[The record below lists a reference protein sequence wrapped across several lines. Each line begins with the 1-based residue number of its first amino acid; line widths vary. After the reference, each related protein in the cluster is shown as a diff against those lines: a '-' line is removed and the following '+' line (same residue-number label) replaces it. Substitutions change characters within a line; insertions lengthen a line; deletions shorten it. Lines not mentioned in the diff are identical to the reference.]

1 MKRNLSILLI
11 LALVLNLLPAVGRAE
26 GGTMTVAATLPQ
38 AVFAKGEIET
48 AAAKCGIAGDWTVS
62 LERIDEA
69 LGYEAYRIEVEGHA
83 VTVTGGDANGLMYGG
98 LEVAEQIAFANG
110 MEGVHAAEGKPY
122 VLNRG
127 IKFNIPLDMR
137 TPSYTDA
144 GDAAQLNIENM
155 WDMDFWTEY
164 IDELARNRFNALSI
178 WNLNPFPSMV
188 KLADY
193 PDVALDDVWRT
204 TLPLDGSYNG
214 TATDMVRP
222 EHWENYEVVKTITI
236 DGKID
241 FWRGV
246 MAYAHSR
253 GVKFYVFTWNIYT
266 YGEQGK
272 YGITDDAAN
281 EVTRDYFRRSVQAM
295 VETYPDLDG
304 IGFSAG
310 ENMDWSME
318 QNSNE
323 EWLYDT
329 YGLGV
334 NAALEKE
341 PDRDFTLIHRWHL
354 VGDFDTLMQ
363 EWSGFRGSLEF
374 SDKYSFAHMHSSTTP
389 HFADESLNLL
399 PENTREWL
407 EVRWDDMYYA
417 RWGDADFI
425 RDYITHMPDESKLRG
440 FFFGADGY
448 IFGRDY
454 TSLDEE
460 EYGQQHIR
468 KHWYEYALL
477 GRLGYSP
484 NRGNDA
490 FRALMAEHFEDAVS
504 REKTDLLFDAMNAA
518 GKIVPQVA
526 RFYWI
531 NTDAYYPEM
540 CLTHKTA
547 FKFLT
552 VKTWAN
558 TKNNLEGGGVMNI
571 PDWAEAVAAGQES
584 FGLQT
589 PIQAAEALNGY
600 AIDAMACVDVLLADE
615 PAAYASPAEREFYAM
630 VKDQR
635 MQAEMGCYY
644 SEKLYGAAEIGLYNA
659 TGEKEHQDR
668 SVSHLEKALAYWQVY
683 ADDFAARYRPQMM
696 ARLQLTVNP
705 ADYAKDAERD
715 ISLAQKWRIR

>member
-1 MKRNLSILLI
+1 MKRNASLFCVLLLI
-11 LALVLNLLPAVGRAE
+11 LNLLSAVGCAE
-26 GGTMTVAATLPQ
+26 DGRVTVKASLPQ

-48 AAAKCGIAGDWTVS
+48 AAAKCGISGDWTVS
-62 LERIDEA
+62 LDTIDTS
-69 LGYEAYRIEVEGHA
+69 LGEETYRIEVEGTA
-83 VTVTGGDANGLMYGG
+83 VTVTGGDATGLMYGG

-110 MEGVHAAEGKPY
+110 MEGVQNAEGKPW
-122 VLNRG
+122 LQNRG

-214 TATDMVRP
+214 TATDLVRE

-236 DGKID
+236 DEKIE

-266 YGEQGK
+266 YAENGK
-272 YGITDDAAN
+272 YGITADAEN
-281 EVTRDYFRRSVQAM
+281 EITRDYFRQSVQAM

-318 QNSNE
+318 GNANE

-329 YGLGV
+329 YGRGV
-334 NAALEKE
+334 NAALEND
-341 PDRDFTLIHRWHL
+341 PDRPFTLIHRWHL

-363 EWSGFRGSLEF
+363 EWSGFQGTLEF
-374 SDKYSFAHMHSSTTP
+374 SDKYSFAHMHSVTQP
-389 HFADESLNLL
+389 HFADESLSLL
-399 PENTREWL
+399 PEDTREWL

-425 RDYITHMPDESKLRG
+425 RDYVANMPDGSKIRG
-440 FFFGADGY
+440 FLFGADGY

-460 EYGQQHIR
+460 EYGQQHIQ

-484 NRGNDA
+484 EPDNDY
-490 FRALMAEHFEDAVS
+490 FRRLLAEHFEGAVS

-558 TKNNLEGGGVMNI
+558 ANNALEGGGVMSI
-571 PDWAEAVAAGQES
+571 PAYAEAVAAGQES
-584 FGLQT
+584 FELQT
-589 PIQAAEALNGY
+589 PVQAAEALNGY
-600 AIDAMACVDVLLADE
+600 AAETMVSVDALLIDEL
-615 PAAYASPAEREFYAM
+615 AAYTSPAEREFYSM

-635 MQAEMGCYY
+635 MQAEMGFYY
-644 SEKLYGAAEIGLYNA
+644 SEKLWGAAEIGLYNA
-659 TGEKEHQDR
+659 TGDKEHQER
-668 SVSHLEKALAYWQVY
+668 SVAHLKQALEYWKIY
-683 ADDFAARYRPQMM
+683 AQDFSARYRPQMM
-696 ARLQLTVNP
+696 ARLQLVTDPNE
-705 ADYAKDAERD
+705 YTKDAERD

>member
-1 MKRNLSILLI
+1 M
-11 LALVLNLLPAVGRAE
+11 VNLLAAIGWAE
-26 GGTMTVAATLPQ
+26 GGSVAVSAALPQ
-38 AVFAKGEIET
+38 AVFAKGEIE
-48 AAAKCGIAGDWTVS
+48 AAAAGCDIAGDWTIS
-62 LERIDEA
+62 LETIDEA
-69 LGYEAYRIEVEGHA
+69 LGYEAYRIGVDGKT

-98 LEVAEQIAFANG
+98 LEVAEQIAFSNG
-110 MEGVHAAEGKPY
+110 LEGVHAAEGRPC

-155 WDMDFWTEY
+155 WDMGFWTEY
-164 IDELARNRFNALSI
+164 IDELARNRFNTLSI

-193 PDVALDDVWRT
+193 PDVALDDVWRM

-222 EHWENYEVVKTITI
+222 EHWENYEVVKTISI
-236 DGKID
+236 DEKIA
-241 FWRGV
+241 FWQDV

-253 GVKFYVFTWNIYT
+253 GIKFYIFTWNIYT
-266 YGEQGK
+266 YAENGK
-272 YGITDDAAN
+272 YGITDDAEN
-281 EVTRDYFRRSVQAM
+281 EITRDYFRQSVQAM

-310 ENMDWSME
+310 ENMDWSMV
-318 QNSNE
+318 QNNNE

-329 YGLGV
+329 YGRGI
-334 NAALEKE
+334 NAALENN
-341 PDRDFTLIHRWHL
+341 PGRAFTLIHRRHL
-354 VGDFDTLMQ
+354 VYDFEELRSTWAD
-363 EWSGFRGSLEF
+363 FRGVLDF

-389 HFADESLNLL
+389 HFADDTLNSLPADLR
-399 PENTREWL
+399 TWL

-417 RWGDADFI
+417 RWGDPDFI
-425 RDYITHMPDESKLRG
+425 RDYVANMPDSSKLRG

-454 TSLDEE
+454 TSTDPE

-477 GRLGYSP
+477 GRLGYNP
-484 NRGNDA
+484 DLDNDC
-490 FRALMAEHFEDAVS
+490 FRALMAEHFEGAVP
-504 REKTDLLFDAMNAA
+504 REKTDLLFDAMLSA

-531 NTDAYYPEM
+531 DTDAYYPEM

-558 TKNNLEGGGVMNI
+558 AKNNLAGGGVMNI
-571 PDWAEAVAAGQES
+571 PEWAEAVAAGQES
-584 FGLQT
+584 FEEQT
-589 PIQAAEALNGY
+589 PLQAAEALNGY
-600 AIDAMACVDVLLADE
+600 AAAAMSCVDVLLADE
-615 PAAYASPAEREFYAM
+615 PETFTGPAQREFWSM
-630 VKDQR
+630 VKDQQL
-635 MQAEMGCYY
+635 QAEMGFYY

-659 TGEKEHQDR
+659 TKDKTHQEA
-668 SVSHLEKALAYWQVY
+668 SVAHLEKALEYWKTY
-683 ADDFAARYRPQMM
+683 AQDFAARYRPQMM
-696 ARLQLTVNP
+696 ARLQLVTDP
-705 ADYAKDAERD
+705 GEYTSEAERD
-715 ISLAQKWRIR
+715 ISIAQKWRIR